1 MKILVISYHTC
12 PVSKL
17 GSKDAGGLNIYLH
30 EISKELSIAGHEVD
44 IFTRKHDIRDLI
56 EIEINDNAK
65 VVHLDAGDLS
75 EVKHQMHNFIDLFT
89 ANLMN
94 YINEQNLQYDLIYS
108 NYWMS
113 GMVGELISEQ
123 LKIPH
128 IITFHTMGLTKR
140 TFNYLENESDF
151 RIENELNLI
160 NRSDAIVV
168 PTYQE
173 KENLILNYR
182 TENNIYIVSPGVDLE
197 KFKSKN
203 KFKSRE
209 KLNLSQTSKILLSVG
224 RLEPLKGYDVLIN
237 ALSFLDTSD
246 DFDVQL
252 LIIGGDGKS
261 KKELERLNSLKLKHG
276 LSKRVNFLGVIDHDK
291 LPLYFSA
298 ADVFVM
304 PSAHETFG
312 IAALEASACNLP
324 VIAPQVG
331 GLKSVVK
338 HAQTGFL
345 SDSNRCPES
354 LMHYLE
360 ILLKNEPLREQF
372 GINSRSHALNYSW
385 KKSSTDLISVFED
398 VLSKCL
404 V

>member
-1 MKILVISYHTC
+1 MKILIISYHTC
-12 PVSKL
+12 PENKL
-17 GSKDAGGLNIYLH
+17 GSKDSGGLNIYLH
-30 EISKELSIAGHEVD
+30 EISNVLGNEGHTVD
-44 IFTRKHDIRDLI
+44 IFTRRHDISDPL
-56 EIEINDNAK
+56 EIEINNNSK
-65 VVHLDAGDLS
+65 VVHLNAGDLA
-75 EVKHQMHNFIDLFT
+75 EEKHQMHNYIDMFT
-89 ANLMN
+89 SNLIN
-94 YINEQNLQYDLIYS
+94 YVDEQNLQYDLIYS

-113 GMVGELISEQ
+113 GIVGKLLSEK

-140 TFNYLENESDF
+140 SVNYLENESDF
-151 RIENELNLI
+151 RIDSELDLI
-160 NRSDAIVV
+160 KKSDAIVV

-173 KENLILNYR
+173 KENLILNYKS
-182 TENNIYIVSPGVDLE
+182 ENDIYIVSPGVDLE

-209 KLNLSQTSKILLSVG
+209 KLGLSQTSKILLSVG
-224 RLEPLKGYDVLIN
+224 RLEPIKGYDVLIN
-237 ALSFLDTSD
+237 ALSFLNISD
-246 DFDVQL
+246 DFDVRL
-252 LIIGGDGKS
+252 LIIGGDSKS
-261 KKELERLNSLKLKHG
+261 QNELERLNSLKLKHG
-276 LSKRVNFLGVIDHDK
+276 LSNQVNFLGAIDHDE
-291 LPLYFSA
+291 LPIYFSA

-304 PSAHETFG
+304 PSAYETFG

-338 HAQTGFL
+338 HGQTGFL
-345 SDSNRCPES
+345 SVNKSPES

-360 ILLKNEPLREQF
+360 ILLKNKPLRDLF
-372 GINSRSHALNYSW
+372 GINSRLHAMNYSW
-385 KKSSTDLISVFED
+385 GKSSKDLISVFED